1 MKKEKEPPIPAE
13 HPDSVRK
20 QIISLLQE
28 DTCSARDLSAAVRI
42 PEKEVYEHLD
52 HIKKSS
58 GHLNLRF
65 AIIPATCQKCGY
77 SFAKRE
83 KLKKPGK
90 CPACSSEWIEAPR
103 FAINK

>member
-13 HPDSVRK
+13 QQESVRK

-28 DTCSARDLSAAVRI
+28 DTCSARDLSTAVHVS
-42 PEKEVYEHLD
+42 EKEVYDHLD

-58 GHLNLRF
+58 SNLNQRF
-65 AIIPATCQKCGY
+65 TVIPARCQSCGY
-77 SFAKRE
+77 SFVKRE

-90 CPACSSEWIEAPR
+90 CPICSSEWIEAPG
-103 FAINK
+103 FTIK